1 MSKGGAGKVYF
12 VLYLAVILELLII
25 IVERDEAEE
34 HLIAKQK
41 ESMKIVQSIL
51 AQLQTGTGVEGLST
65 RPQDQIVIKDAS
77 WANNPGMDLIKE
89 EREYL
94 VEVGVTDVMN
104 DLSKVLQDD
113 HLEAAQKQ
121 ERLRD
126 FALASNVREIYYQIW
141 HSADDKKN
149 ITDFPTDEE
158 IGDILEKG
166 TGVNAESHGWTLLGY
181 QRSTFDQDWLKN
193 AQIPLELSKTV
204 DWFKSAKPQYNMEAP
219 VGDFKSHWGGLD
231 NKVQFEYDH
240 DTTLAP
246 GTNHFPVSLKV
257 RSFMARFKP
266 SGRTGIYQLH
276 FFSRTNK
283 ILGIRRDKNSTNIEA
298 GDDEKV
304 NIGTVQLTVKD
315 LRSVI
320 KELDRTMN
328 DGPTKDY
335 TTKFEAG
342 QLSGRAYRDKI
353 DKRVIELQG
362 SSPDLARQAKLY
374 AYISMILSPN
384 QSGELM
390 QNQASMGF
398 TVRVVKPN
406 IPTAEPKIADLKTVV
421 RVFDKLSK
429 LALPF
434 QVSPA
439 NGTTEI
445 TKKPGSASVVSG
457 SGGVA
462 SSAGGA
468 GAQWVNRN
476 LEIPVNGNLAPRDEP
491 YIFEVLQNAN
501 GRKSEVVQ
509 CSVYVYASK
518 LTNFDE
524 VKGALDA
531 SWGDA
536 IEVVA
541 QTPSGST
548 IKPDEFIMQF
558 NLGGSSQTQP
568 IRKLSVGSNDNVIVP
583 AGTDKIGLSIAW
595 KDPQSGEV
603 VELFNESGEVG
614 LKKPLILT
622 QDLKVDPIMNNNDP
636 EFRIRGIV
644 VRPPQ
649 ISADDKADIGDVE
662 AQVTSSTVRDLK
674 TNQVYK
680 VMVIGKPKKIS
691 GQEYEVTLKLS
702 GGKLPLNK
710 GMVKGNVSV
719 SISATAKSQGAS
731 SKPRQKIVPISVSN

>member
-104 DLSKVLQDD
+104 DLSKVLKDD

-126 FALASNVREIYYQIW
+126 FVLASNVREIYYQIW
-141 HSADDKKN
+141 HTADDKKN

-166 TGVNAESHGWTLLGY
+166 TGINAESHGWTLLGF
-181 QRSTFDQDWLKN
+181 QRSTFDKDWLKN

-204 DWFKSAKPQYNMEAP
+204 DWFKSAVPQYNMETP

-246 GTNHFPVSLKV
+246 GTNKFPVSLKV

-283 ILGIRRDKNSTNIEA
+283 ILGIRRDKNSTNVEA
-298 GDDEKV
+298 GDEEKV
-304 NIGTVQLTVKD
+304 NIGTVQLSVKD

-320 KELDRTMN
+320 RELDRTMN
-328 DGPTKDY
+328 DDPTKEY
-335 TTKFEAG
+335 TTKFQAG
-342 QLSGRAYRDKI
+342 LLSGRVYRDNI

-362 SSPDLARQAKLY
+362 SNPDLARQAKLY

-384 QSGELM
+384 QSGELI

-421 RVFDKLSK
+421 RVFDRLSK
-429 LALPF
+429 LTLPF

-439 NGTTEI
+439 NGSTEM
-445 TKKPGSASVVSG
+445 TKKPGSASITG
-457 SGGVA
+457 SNATASTVA
-462 SSAGGA
+462 GTAKF
-468 GAQWVNRN
+468 VTRN
-476 LEIPVNGNLAPRDEP
+476 LEIPISGNLAPRDEP
-491 YIFEVLQNAN
+491 YVFELLQKAN
-501 GRKSEVVQ
+501 SKASETVQ
-509 CSVYVYASK
+509 CSVYVYSSK
-518 LTNFDE
+518 ITNFDE
-524 VKGALDA
+524 VKGALEA

-541 QTPSGST
+541 QTSSGST

-568 IRKLSVGSNDNVIVP
+568 IRKLSVGSSDNVIVP
-583 AGTDKIGLSIAW
+583 AGTDKVGLSIAW

-603 VELFNESGEVG
+603 VELFNETGEVG
-614 LKKPLILT
+614 LKKPQILT

-649 ISADDKADIGDVE
+649 ISSDEKAEIGDVE

-680 VMVIGKPKKIS
+680 VVVIGKPKKIS
-691 GQEYEVTLKLS
+691 GQEYEVTLKLT
-702 GGKLPLNK
+702 GGKIPLNK

-719 SISATAKSQGAS
+719 SISATAKSQGAT
-731 SKPRQKIVPISVSN
+731 SKPRQKVVPISVSN

>member
-65 RPQDQIVIKDAS
+65 RPQDQIVLKDAA
-77 WANNPGMDLIKE
+77 WANQPGMNLIKE

-113 HLEAAQKQ
+113 HLDSKQKE

-126 FALASNVREIYYQIW
+126 FVLASNVREIYYQIW
-141 HSADDKKN
+141 HSSDDNKN
-149 ITDFPTDEE
+149 ITDFPTDAE
-158 IGDILEKG
+158 IGDVLEKG
-166 TGVNAESHGWTLLGY
+166 SGINEVSHGWTLLGY
-181 QRSTFDQDWLKN
+181 QRATFDQTWLN
-193 AQIPLELSKTV
+193 DAQIPLELTKTV
-204 DWFKSAKPQYNMEAP
+204 DWFKTAVPRYNLEAP
-219 VGDFKSHWGGLD
+219 LGDFKSYWNGMDG
-231 NKVQFEYDH
+231 KVEFEYDH

-246 GTNHFPVSLKV
+246 GTNHFPVSIKV

-266 SGRTGIYQLH
+266 AGRTGVYKLH

-283 ILGIRRDKNSTNIEA
+283 ILGIRRDKNSTSVEA
-298 GDDEKV
+298 ADEEKV

-328 DGPTKDY
+328 DGPTKDL

-342 QLSGRAYRDKI
+342 QISGRAYRDNI
-353 DKRVIELQG
+353 DKRVGELQG

-406 IPTAEPKIADLKTVV
+406 IPTAEPKIADLKTVI

-429 LALPF
+429 LTLPF

-445 TKKPGSASVVSG
+445 TKKPGSASISG
-457 SGGVA
+457 SGA
-462 SSAGGA
+462 SASAEGSTA
-468 GAQWVNRN
+468 KFVTRN
-476 LEIPVNGNLAPRDEP
+476 LEIPISGNLAPRDEP
-491 YIFEVLQNAN
+491 YVFEVLQKASA
-501 GRKSEVVQ
+501 KTSEPVQ
-509 CSVYVYASK
+509 CSVYVYSSK
-518 LTNFDE
+518 ITNFDE
-524 VKGALDA
+524 VKGALEA

-558 NLGGSSQTQP
+558 NLGGSSQSQP
-568 IRKLSVGSNDNVIVP
+568 IRKLAVGSSDNVIVP
-583 AGTDKIGLSIAW
+583 AGSDKIGLSIAW

-603 VELFNESGEVG
+603 VELFNEQGEVG
-614 LKKPLILT
+614 LKKPQVLT

-649 ISADDKADIGDVE
+649 ISADDKADIGDVD

-680 VMVIGKPKKIS
+680 VVVVGKPKKIS
-691 GQEYEVTLKLS
+691 GQEYEVTLKLT
-702 GGKLPLNK
+702 GGKIPLNK

-719 SISATAKSQGAS
+719 SISATAKSQGAT
-731 SKPRQKIVPISVSN
+731 SKPRQKVVPISVSN